1 MNKNY
6 PPIEFDLPE
15 FSDEHIHKLK
25 EKDFKQSVAYKKYI
39 NPLIEEEKAKKRAS
53 RISWWKNNWIS
64 IITLVVSVLSLI
76 ATVIFGLR

>member
-1 MNKNY
+1 MSKNY

-15 FSDEHIHKLK
+15 FNDEYMHELN

-39 NPLIEEEKAKKRAS
+39 TPLVKEEKAKKRAT

-64 IITLVVSVLSLI
+64 IITLIVSVLSLI
-76 ATVIFGLR
+76 ATIIFGLR